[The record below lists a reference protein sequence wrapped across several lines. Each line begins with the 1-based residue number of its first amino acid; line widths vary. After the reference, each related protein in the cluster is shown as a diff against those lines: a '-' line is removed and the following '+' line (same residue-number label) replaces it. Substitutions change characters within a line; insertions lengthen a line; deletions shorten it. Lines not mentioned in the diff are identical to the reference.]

1 MRSIKYL
8 LGFWTAV
15 LVYGLCSFFSGATG
29 FSAYR
34 HLEDE
39 RLKQQKNMEAL
50 RVINKELETAKNALL
65 YDKDTLTT
73 YAKELG
79 YGRPNERFIRIVG
92 LGDIKKQRTNPGQT
106 VIAGEA
112 DFVSD
117 NILKIISLC
126 AGLTV
131 FICFAIFDLLRAVQ
145 EKNDDF

>member
-1 MRSIKYL
+1 MKYL
-8 LGFWTAV
+8 VGLWTGV
-15 LVYGLCSFFSGATG
+15 LIYGICLFFNGPTG
-29 FSAYR
+29 FSAYS

-39 RLKQQKNMEAL
+39 RLKQQKNMETL
-50 RVINKELETAKNALL
+50 RIINKELETAKNALL
-65 YDKDTLTT
+65 YDKDTLTI

-79 YGRPNERFIRIVG
+79 YGRTDERFIRIVG
-92 LGDIKKQRTNPGQT
+92 LGDIKKHPTNPGQR
-106 VIAGEA
+106 VIAREA

-117 NILKIISLC
+117 NVLKVIAFC